1 MSVNEL
7 STMINAASNGNSE
20 DEGFKWRQKSN
31 VESHLVSSLHL
42 IFKHPS
48 PAFTAHQCGLL
59 LPTPCRC
66 MEVSNLQNVKEC
78 RSPQSQLRNLRLY
91 RRRSQLPSLPPSL

>member
-31 VESHLVSSLHL
+31 VELHLVSSLHL
-42 IFKHPS
+42 TFDHSS
-48 PAFTAHQCGLL
+48 PAFTAHQYGLL
-59 LPTPCRC
+59 ATTPCRC
-66 MEVSNLQNVKEC
+66 MEVSNLQTLKEC
-78 RSPQSQLRNLRLY
+78 RRPQSQRPNLRLH
-91 RRRSQLPSLPPSL
+91 RSLWPLSLPPSP

>member
-31 VESHLVSSLHL
+31 VELHLVSSLHL
-42 IFKHPS
+42 IFKHPD
-48 PAFTAHQCGLL
+48 PAFTA
-59 LPTPCRC
+59 
-66 MEVSNLQNVKEC
+66 
-78 RSPQSQLRNLRLY
+78 Y
-91 RRRSQLPSLPPSL
+91 